1 MGGVPGGNDDD
12 AGTEGG
18 EERGIGGVEPAVMI
32 GNDFVY
38 RAEGVGD
45 GCFEILPSGRAVAG
59 NADKVSAGVVVKR
72 SVADEDG
79 GAEVVFVGAIFDR

>member
-1 MGGVPGGNDDD
+1 
-12 AGTEGG
+12 
-18 EERGIGGVEPAVMI
+18 MI
-32 GNDFVY
+32 DSDGVY

-45 GCFEILPSGRAVAG
+45 GCFEILPSGRAVEG

-72 SVADEDG
+72 SVAEKNG